1 MESRPSIDG
10 RRHPL
15 LDRINESCQFGTKR
29 FLRRKFEL
37 VHRTFLSFYR
47 VAIGNVPILE
57 RLDLVLRHI
66 VITHR
71 GRIGSHNGYFA
82 QLARGIVSGFYR
94 REYRG
99 TFASIVFQ
107 NNQRF
112 IIHSPTEKITQHRMN
127 TPRRRAEEEVEQID
141 KMNAV
146 GKSHARIV
154 TRTLEAAES
163 RPQHLQSAKSS
174 LGNGIAHP
182 ERRRVEP
189 ENMAN
194 LQNQSALLCEL

>member
-99 TFASIVFQ
+99 TFASIETNVIGF
-107 NNQRF
+107 
-112 IIHSPTEKITQHRMN
+112 STN
-127 TPRRRAEEEVEQID
+127 TSFPMPSNSRHVSKCAGAGVTTTAASIF
-141 KMNAV
+141 
-146 GKSHARIV
+146 GKS
-154 TRTLEAAES
+154 
-163 RPQHLQSAKSS
+163 
-174 LGNGIAHP
+174 
-182 ERRRVEP
+182 ERASVLR
-189 ENMAN
+189 
-194 LQNQSALLCEL
+194 